1 MEEAA
6 HGRRM
11 AVCPAGGSA
20 GRFCV
25 REGRKG
31 MKGILE
37 KRLLFVCTGNTCRSP
52 MAAALWRRRGG
63 RADSAGLAVREGE
76 PASRY
81 AALAAAER
89 GGDLSAHFAH
99 GVTEADVA
107 AADRVYG
114 LTEGHAA
121 ALRARFPQWA
131 DRIGALPLSVS
142 DPFGGDMEDYRCCA
156 EVIDRALDAL
166 AGGA

>member
-1 MEEAA
+1 M
-6 HGRRM
+6 
-11 AVCPAGGSA
+11 
-20 GRFCV
+20 
-25 REGRKG
+25 RE
-31 MKGILE
+31 IFE

-52 MAAALWRRRGG
+52 IAAALWRARGG

-89 GGDLSAHFAH
+89 GGDLSAHFARR
-99 GVTEADVA
+99 VTAADVA

-121 ALRARFPQWA
+121 ALRTCFPLWA
-131 DRIGALPLSVS
+131 DKIDVLPLSVS
-142 DPFGGDMEDYRCCA
+142 DPFGGDMEDYRRCA

-166 AGGA
+166 ADGV